1 MHYVWI
7 GVVTHYVLDVMGSKR
22 GIALFY
28 PFTDEEFG
36 LPIGVSTS
44 SKYADAMT
52 LFVTCVE
59 LAAIVRVL
67 RYELPLQDLSEG
79 ASVAIGL

>member
-1 MHYVWI
+1 MQHVWI
-7 GVVTHYVLDVMGSKR
+7 GVMTHYVLDVMGSKR

-28 PFTDEEFG
+28 PLTDEEFG

-52 LFVTCVE
+52 LFVTAVE
-59 LAAIVRVL
+59 LAGVYLIV
-67 RYELPLQDLSEG
+67 RYELPIQDLESVG
-79 ASVAIGL
+79 AALGV